1 MSGESL
7 PNQVACFPLGPAR
20 LRRSKMGARLSFGL
34 DNLPSALDFREEIEK
49 RVDALSQLRLDLL
62 PRAFQIMHGDA
73 RRVSIFQLD
82 RCLAYLFNLIGG
94 QEP

>member
-1 MSGESL
+1 
-7 PNQVACFPLGPAR
+7 
-20 LRRSKMGARLSFGL
+20 MGAHPSFKL
-34 DNLPSALDFREEIEK
+34 DKLCCASYLGEKIEE
-49 RVDALSQLRLDLL
+49 RVDALSQLRFDLL